1 MTPTEKLIRIAA
13 AEVGYIGHGSRSDL
27 DNPAGD
33 GKAKYTKYA
42 RDLDAVRY
50 FNGKKQGFDW
60 CAVFVAWCFFK
71 GWGKELS
78 QKMLTYPPRSCGA
91 GVKWVYSYGKRAG
104 RIVKTPKPGD
114 IMILKTADGK
124 GWRHVAIVETVGKDM
139 IHTLEGNSDNR
150 VRRWTYAPN
159 EKSIA
164 GYLRPRWDLA
174 DVEPERYTVKKG
186 DSLWKISKRY
196 YGTGWKYAVIAKAN
210 GIKGNRILPGQV
222 LIIPDID

>member
-1 MTPTEKLIRIAA
+1 MTPTEKLLRIAA
-13 AEVGYIGHGSRSDL
+13 EEVGYVGHGSQSDL
-27 DNPAGD
+27 DNPDGD
-33 GKAKYTKYA
+33 NKGKYTKYA
-42 RDLDAVRY
+42 RDLDAIRY

-71 GWGKELS
+71 GWGKDLS

-104 RIVKTPKPGD
+104 RIVKKPKPGD
-114 IMILKTADGK
+114 ILILRSDDGK
-124 GWRHVAIVETVGKDM
+124 GWRHVAIVVDADDTV
-139 IHTLEGNSDNR
+139 IHTLEGNAANC
-150 VRRWTYAPN
+150 VRWWFYAATDDR
-159 EKSIA
+159 IA

-196 YGTGWKYAVIAKAN
+196 YGTGRKYAVIAKAN
-210 GIKGNRILPGQV
+210 GIKGNLILPGQV